1 MEMKRMSDE
10 LTGSRLSCGV
20 RRMSRALPGQTV

>member
-1 MEMKRMSDE
+1 MKRMSDE

-20 RRMSRALPGQTV
+20 RRISRALPGQAV